1 MPENN
6 VQAFQ
11 SRTGLREYI
20 SVIIHRRLI
29 IILSFV
35 SIVLSTVFYIYR
47 LPDTYEA
54 FSTLVIEEQKSY
66 VDQVMGNTNRSLSFY
81 EGILNSRTFLETV
94 LDSIGDSAFIIVSPR
109 LDQHTILEYIKNNL
123 TLRKTTFASFL
134 HLTARAPTK
143 KLAYTLASVGTDLF
157 RRRCHEVTSEES
169 RRAVSEIEKQL
180 KLIRANLEQ
189 AEHDFRTFS
198 EKTGQ
203 VEEGST
209 PELKTLTEA
218 YATSLA
224 QLGVNE
230 ANLAAEKKQLTKLER
245 KITPESKSQSPEYFK
260 LRAKLRDLEKEKMR
274 LENLGI
280 RLSGIS
286 AIDREIQSIEL
297 KLLKFKRKQDL
308 SLDPLS
314 MRQWQELRKS
324 VITKEGELELFKR
337 RMESYQKAIE
347 TYKKGNPDLLSQSLE
362 LLRLKRSKEV
372 YENLYTLLL
381 EKTEEQRIKSAAS
394 NVGMKIV
401 DLPVEPNKPISKNQ
415 TQFYIA
421 GCFFGLLFGLGLAFL
436 IEFNDTT
443 IKSNDDIE
451 RYINLPVLGTI
462 PHILHN
468 RKSDLKIKRR
478 SSKSQKATT
487 ISQYPRHVFN
497 FDGDDSI
504 NTEAYRSLRTNILF
518 TSPDKPLRII
528 ALTSAGPSEGK
539 SLTISNLAAAYAQ
552 MGKKTLLIDT
562 DLRRPVLH
570 HIFNQHREPGF
581 SDLFIENP
589 DFNKIIKK
597 EIKPNLSLITAG
609 IFTPNPAEL
618 LSSHKLDQILDYFRS
633 EYDMIFFD
641 TPPIV
646 AVTDATLLGT
656 KMDGLLVV
664 VKSHHTDRDI
674 VLRAVNILRKVGVRV
689 VGAVLNDI
697 NLSHRYSSY
706 GYYKYYYHYYK
717 TKKD

>member
-1 MPENN
+1 MPENSI
-6 VQAFQ
+6 QALQ
-11 SRTGLREYI
+11 SRTGIREYI
-20 SVIIHRRLI
+20 SVIIRRRLVI
-29 IILSFV
+29 IIAFFSVL
-35 SIVLSTVFYIYR
+35 LSTAFYIYR
-47 LPDTYEA
+47 IPDTYES
-54 FSTLVIEEQKSY
+54 FSTIVIEEQQSY
-66 VDQVMGNTNRSLSFY
+66 VDQVVGNTSRSLSFY
-81 EGILNSRTFLETV
+81 EGILNSRTFLEAV
-94 LDSIGDSAFIIVSPR
+94 LDSIGDTVFTTLFPR
-109 LDQHTILEYIKNNL
+109 SERHNILEYIKNNL

-143 KLAYTLASVGTDLF
+143 ELAYILASVGTHLF

-169 RRAVSEIEKQL
+169 RRAVAEIEKQL
-180 KLIRANLEQ
+180 KLIRTNLEQ

-203 VEEGST
+203 VEEGTT

-224 QLGVNE
+224 QLGVKV
-230 ANLAAEKKQLTKLER
+230 ADLAAEKKQLAKLER
-245 KITPESKSQSPEYFK
+245 KITPDSKSQSPEYFK

-286 AIDREIQSIEL
+286 AIDREIQTIEL
-297 KLLKFKRKQDL
+297 KLLKFKRKQDF

-324 VITKEGELELFKR
+324 VITKEGELDLFKR
-337 RMESYQKAIE
+337 RLESYEKAIDS
-347 TYKKGNPDLLSQSLE
+347 YKKGNPDLLSQSLE
-362 LLRLKRSKEV
+362 LMRLKRSKEV

-381 EKTEEQRIKSAAS
+381 EKTEEQRIKSAS
-394 NVGMKIV
+394 SSVGMKIV
-401 DLPVEPNKPISKNQ
+401 DLPIKPLKPIPKKE

-421 GCFFGLLFGLGLAFL
+421 GCLFGLLLGFGLAFL

-443 IKSNDDIE
+443 IKSNDDLE
-451 RYINLPVLGTI
+451 RYIGLPVLGTI

-468 RKSDLKIKRR
+468 RKSDIKIKRR
-478 SSKSQKATT
+478 SSKSHKTT
-487 ISQYPRHVFN
+487 SVSQYPRHVFN

-518 TSPDKPLRII
+518 TSPDKPLQVI

-539 SLTISNLAAAYAQ
+539 SLTISNLASAYAQ

-589 DFNKIIKK
+589 DYNSIIKK
-597 EIKPNLSLITAG
+597 DIKSNLSLITAG
-609 IFTPNPAEL
+609 LFTPNPAEL
-618 LSSHKLDQILDYFRS
+618 LSSHKLEHLLDYFRS
-633 EYDMIFFD
+633 EFDMIFFD

-656 KMDGLLVV
+656 KMDGLIVV

-674 VLRAVNILRKVGVRV
+674 VLRAVNILRNVGVRV